1 MICFI
6 TIGETPRD
14 DVIPEL
20 LNLMGKPDLPYRE
33 IGLIDGVDPSI
44 YKPLNDDDVL
54 VSRKR
59 DGSVDYIS
67 HRWVVEELSQIECE
81 GLCVLLC
88 TGEFE
93 SERFILPYKV
103 IDSFF
108 SAMPKLD
115 RVTVVVPELQQYA
128 SAVKRWSKVG
138 SRTNCV
144 AFSPYRSS
152 ELNVDLSQEQ
162 LVYLDCMGF
171 GLKHEEFFRTKTSGI
186 VLSARRIL
194 ANYLRNFLL

>member
-1 MICFI
+1 LICFI

>member
-1 MICFI
+1 LICFI

-20 LNLMGKPDLPYRE
+20 LNLMGKPDLLYRE
-33 IGLIDGVDPSI
+33 IGPIDGVDPSI

-59 DGSVDYIS
+59 DGSVAYIS

-93 SERFILPYKV
+93 SERFILLYKV

-171 GLKHEEFFRTKTSGI
+171 ELKHEEFFRTKTSGI

>member
-1 MICFI
+1 LICFI

-59 DGSVDYIS
+59 DGSVAYIS
-67 HRWVVEELSQIECE
+67 HRWVVEELSQIKFE

-115 RVTVVVPELQQYA
+115 RVTVVVPELQQCA
-128 SAVKRWSKVG
+128 SAMKRWSKVG

>member
-59 DGSVDYIS
+59 DGSVAYIS

-88 TGEFE
+88 TGELE

>member
-59 DGSVDYIS
+59 DGSVAYIS

>member
-33 IGLIDGVDPSI
+33 IGLIDGVNPSI

-59 DGSVDYIS
+59 DGSVAYIS
-67 HRWVVEELSQIECE
+67 HRWVVEELSQIKCE

-115 RVTVVVPELQQYA
+115 RVTVVVPELQQCA

>member
-1 MICFI
+1 LICFI

-44 YKPLNDDDVL
+44 YKPLNDDDLL

-59 DGSVDYIS
+59 DGSVAYIS

>member
-44 YKPLNDDDVL
+44 YKPSNDDDLL

-59 DGSVDYIS
+59 DGSVAYIS
-67 HRWVVEELSQIECE
+67 HQWVIQKLTQIECE

-88 TGEFE
+88 TGEFD
-93 SERFILPYKV
+93 SDRFILPYRV

-115 RVTVVVPELQQYA
+115 RVTVVVPEPQQCA
-128 SAVKRWSKVG
+128 NAMKRWSKVG

-144 AFSPYRSS
+144 VFSPYRSS
-152 ELNVDLSQEQ
+152 DLNADLSQEQ
-162 LVYLDCMGF
+162 LIYLDCMGF
-171 GLKHEEFFRTKTSGI
+171 GLKHEELFRTRTTGI

>member
-1 MICFI
+1 LICFI

-20 LNLMGKPDLPYRE
+20 LNLMGKTDLSYRE

-44 YKPLNDDDVL
+44 YKPLNDDDLL

-59 DGSVDYIS
+59 EGSEAYIS
-67 HRWVVEELSQIECE
+67 HRWVVQRLSQIKCE

-115 RVTVVVPELQQYA
+115 RVTVVVPELQQCA
-128 SAVKRWSKVG
+128 TAVKRWSKVG

>member
-1 MICFI
+1 LICFI

-59 DGSVDYIS
+59 DGSVAYIS

>member
-1 MICFI
+1 LISFI

-20 LNLMGKPDLPYRE
+20 LNLMGKPGLSYRE
-33 IGLIDGVDPSI
+33 VGLIDGVDPSI

-59 DGSVDYIS
+59 DGSVAYIS
-67 HRWVVEELSQIECE
+67 HQWVIQKLTQIECE

-88 TGEFE
+88 TGEFD
-93 SERFILPYKV
+93 SDRFILPYRV

-115 RVTVVVPELQQYA
+115 RVTVVVPEPQQCA
-128 SAVKRWSKVG
+128 NAMKRWSKVG

-144 AFSPYRSS
+144 VFSPYRSS

-171 GLKHEEFFRTKTSGI
+171 GLKHEELFRTKTNGI

>member
-20 LNLMGKPDLPYRE
+20 LNLMGKTDLSYRE

-59 DGSVDYIS
+59 DGSVAYIS
-67 HRWVVEELSQIECE
+67 HRWVVQRLSQIKCE

-115 RVTVVVPELQQYA
+115 RVTVVLPELQQCA
-128 SAVKRWSKVG
+128 SAMKRWSKVG

>member
-20 LNLMGKPDLPYRE
+20 LNLMGKTDLPYRE

-59 DGSVDYIS
+59 DGSVAYIS

>member
-44 YKPLNDDDVL
+44 YKPLNDDDLL

-59 DGSVDYIS
+59 DGSVAYIS

>member
-20 LNLMGKPDLPYRE
+20 LNLMGKTDLSYRE
-33 IGLIDGVDPSI
+33 VGLIDGVDPSI
-44 YKPLNDDDVL
+44 YKPLNDDDLL

-59 DGSVDYIS
+59 DGSVAYIS
-67 HRWVVEELSQIECE
+67 HRWVVQRLSQIKCE

-115 RVTVVVPELQQYA
+115 RVTVVVPELRQCER
-128 SAVKRWSKVG
+128 AVKRWSKVG

>member
-1 MICFI
+1 LICFI

-20 LNLMGKPDLPYRE
+20 LNLMGKTDLSYRE

-59 DGSVDYIS
+59 DGSVAYIS
-67 HRWVVEELSQIECE
+67 HRWVVQRLSQIKCE

-115 RVTVVVPELQQYA
+115 RVTVVLPELQQCA
-128 SAVKRWSKVG
+128 SAMKRWSKVG

>member
-1 MICFI
+1 LICFI

-20 LNLMGKPDLPYRE
+20 LNLMGKTDLSYRE

-59 DGSVDYIS
+59 DGSVAYIS

-115 RVTVVVPELQQYA
+115 RVTVVVPELQQCA

>member
-59 DGSVDYIS
+59 DGSVAYIS
-67 HRWVVEELSQIECE
+67 HRWVVEELSQIKFE

-115 RVTVVVPELQQYA
+115 RVTVVVPELQQCA
-128 SAVKRWSKVG
+128 SAMKRWSKVG

>member
-1 MICFI
+1 
-6 TIGETPRD
+6 
-14 DVIPEL
+14 
-20 LNLMGKPDLPYRE
+20 
-33 IGLIDGVDPSI
+33 
-44 YKPLNDDDVL
+44 
-54 VSRKR
+54 
-59 DGSVDYIS
+59 
-67 HRWVVEELSQIECE
+67 
-81 GLCVLLC
+81 
-88 TGEFE
+88 
-93 SERFILPYKV
+93 
-103 IDSFF
+103 
-108 SAMPKLD
+108 MPKLD

>member
-59 DGSVDYIS
+59 DGSVAYIS

-115 RVTVVVPELQQYA
+115 RVTVVVPELRQCA

>member
-1 MICFI
+1 LICFI

-20 LNLMGKPDLPYRE
+20 LNLMGKTDLPYRE

-59 DGSVDYIS
+59 DGSVAYIS

-171 GLKHEEFFRTKTSGI
+171 GLKHEEFFRTKTYGI